1 MNASSGKYTIS
12 KTFNMIGCAIF
23 LLLLSSIIFPTF
35 ISAQTNEQS
44 IQASKQ
50 QAIAKFQEQFCGL
63 NSKPNSNKFISEY
76 SLPKKCELPLG
87 ILVTDN
93 EVWYISTKDGLLG
106 RFDTNVKNFTEFT
119 IPQWKSRSSPVD
131 ISQTWDLKSDSKGQI
146 WFTDEKQNGLW
157 SFNTKSKQFSFYKV
171 PEAPEEFGTTYPV
184 SIAFDK
190 DQNIYFVGIRSP
202 AIWLA
207 NTSLIKPS
215 TPEGISKINLSLSGF
230 KGISPDLVSTGSL
243 AVDNDRH
250 VIWVSLL
257 AFATKGQL
265 LKYDINSGNVT
276 AFDLPS
282 YLNSPVGI
290 VLDKNGNPWITDH
303 GTSKFFK
310 FNATDNKIT
319 EYSTSPNSVTS
330 NGVVIDNAYSL
341 PYWIKIAPDGMLW
354 FNEHI
359 GNKLARFDSNDSS
372 LVEYKIPTHNM
383 LWGGIANALQFAIGK
398 NNQVWF
404 TEWTENK
411 IAMLNSS
418 EPLPFTANISEDE
431 IDLKK
436 GDVKE
441 IKVSLHA
448 NEDVDLKLVG
458 SSTITSTGTF
468 GNSTTSFSQD
478 AVAMKAGETKEIS
491 FLFTPAQ
498 DLKEGEYT
506 IMLGAE
512 NNEVSYLKA
521 IRVHIA

>member
-1 MNASSGKYTIS
+1 MVIRGLLITGQASS
-12 KTFNMIGCAIF
+12 
-23 LLLLSSIIFPTF
+23 
-35 ISAQTNEQS
+35 
-44 IQASKQ
+44 
-50 QAIAKFQEQFCGL
+50 L
-63 NSKPNSNKFISEY
+63 N
-76 SLPKKCELPLG
+76 LTL
-87 ILVTDN
+87 
-93 EVWYISTKDGLLG
+93 
-106 RFDTNVKNFTEFT
+106 
-119 IPQWKSRSSPVD
+119 
-131 ISQTWDLKSDSKGQI
+131 
-146 WFTDEKQNGLW
+146 
-157 SFNTKSKQFSFYKV
+157 
-171 PEAPEEFGTTYPV
+171 
-184 SIAFDK
+184 
-190 DQNIYFVGIRSP
+190 
-202 AIWLA
+202 
-207 NTSLIKPS
+207 
-215 TPEGISKINLSLSGF
+215 
-230 KGISPDLVSTGSL
+230 
-243 AVDNDRH
+243 
-250 VIWVSLL
+250 
-257 AFATKGQL
+257 
-265 LKYDINSGNVT
+265 
-276 AFDLPS
+276 
-282 YLNSPVGI
+282 
-290 VLDKNGNPWITDH
+290 
-303 GTSKFFK
+303 
-310 FNATDNKIT
+310 TDNKIT

-359 GNKLARFDSNDSS
+359 GNKLARFDPNDSS
-372 LVEYKIPTHNM
+372 LVEYKIPSHNM